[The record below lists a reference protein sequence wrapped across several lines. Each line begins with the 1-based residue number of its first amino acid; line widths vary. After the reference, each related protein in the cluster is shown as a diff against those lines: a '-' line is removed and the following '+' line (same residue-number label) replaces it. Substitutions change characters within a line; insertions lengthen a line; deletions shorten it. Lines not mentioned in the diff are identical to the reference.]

1 MLWRDHRLP
10 WRYAPFL
17 PASADQILLRHV
29 GGGYQFIHRTL
40 QEYLAGLDA
49 EAIAAY
55 DDRA

>member
-1 MLWRDHRLP
+1 MP